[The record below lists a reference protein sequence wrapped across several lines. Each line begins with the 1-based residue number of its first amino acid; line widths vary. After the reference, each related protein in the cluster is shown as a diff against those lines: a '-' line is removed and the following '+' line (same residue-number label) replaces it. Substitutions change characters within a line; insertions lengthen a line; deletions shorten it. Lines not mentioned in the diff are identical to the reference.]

1 MKQIFVQFIDNI
13 RFKIVYQTHVEQEFE
28 PDGVEQ
34 IIEGFFLKSNG
45 YPEVFEDGLFV
56 LGKDRGWEDSILLAR
71 SDKWK
76 KNLIKAVN
84 KYNEIHK

>member
-1 MKQIFVQFIDNI
+1 MKQIFVQFIDDI
-13 RFKIVYQTHVEQEFE
+13 HFKIVYQTHVELEFG
-28 PDGVEQ
+28 PDGVDP

-45 YPEVFEDGLFV
+45 YPEVFDDGLFV
-56 LGKDRGWEDSILLAR
+56 LGKDRGWEDSILLSK

-84 KYNEIHK
+84 RYNEIHK